1 MSAVKPDSNGRR
13 KWKNEPLV
21 LFVEGYSDLTFY
33 AELMEHIGLF
43 DQCFIQDLGG
53 KGRGKLRDEASLL
66 LKPGNLTRI
75 SAVGVLLDGD
85 NDAAG
90 AFALARNA
98 LKDAIGVDIPRMGE
112 WVQTGN
118 SKARFGVFIVGG
130 TDQQVEVESLAWAAW
145 SGKPDNGAFR
155 GCVDDFVKCAADRGK
170 RLKSIDKVRIGA
182 VLSVLNED
190 DPRLGPGARAKL
202 FDFGATE
209 FTALREFLRAMTRK
223 RTRSWTSYLSVDSA
237 AKRRQI

>member
-1 MSAVKPDSNGRR
+1 MGGGSGRTSR
-13 KWKNEPLV
+13 WFFLSR
-21 LFVEGYSDLTFY
+21 YSDLTFY

-53 KGRGKLRDEASLL
+53 KGRGKLRDEAALL
-66 LKPGNLTRI
+66 LKPDNLVRI
-75 SAVGVLLDGD
+75 QSVAVLLDADD
-85 NDAAG
+85 NAES

-98 LKDAIGVDIPRMGE
+98 LKDAIGVDIPRVGE
-112 WVQTGN
+112 WVQASN
-118 SKARFGVFIVGG
+118 NKVRFGVFIIGG
-130 TDQQVEVESLAWAAW
+130 TGQQVEVESLAWAAW

-190 DPRLGPGARAKL
+190 DPRLGAGARAKL
-202 FDFGATE
+202 FDFGAAE
-209 FTALREFLRAMTRK
+209 FSALREFLETMTTEDGAGSTK
-223 RTRSWTSYLSVDSA
+223 G
-237 AKRRQI
+237 Q

>member
-1 MSAVKPDSNGRR
+1 MSAVKSDTNGRR

-53 KGRGKLRDEASLL
+53 KGRGKLRDEAALL
-66 LKPGNLTRI
+66 LKPDNLVRI
-75 SAVGVLLDGD
+75 QSVAVLLDA
-85 NDAAG
+85 DANAG
-90 AFALARNA
+90 NAFSLARNA
-98 LKDAIGVDIPRMGE
+98 LKDAVGVDVPRMGE
-112 WVQTGN
+112 WVQAN
-118 SKARFGVFIVGG
+118 DSKVRFGVFIVGG
-130 TDQQVEVESLAWAAW
+130 VGEQVEVESLAWAAW

-155 GCVDDFVKCAADRGK
+155 GCVDDFVKCAGDRGK

-202 FDFGATE
+202 FDFQAAE
-209 FTALREFLRAMTRK
+209 FTALRKFLEAMT
-223 RTRSWTSYLSVDSA
+223 TEGGARSA
-237 AKRRQI
+237 RGQ